1 VSAPDPAPDPRA
13 VPPRARSRRHFGSV
27 RKLTSGRWQASCW
40 LQGRRHVAPVT
51 FRAKG
56 DALAWLSAV
65 ETDIR
70 RGCWADPA
78 EARTTLG
85 EWLDHWLAT
94 VVANRA
100 GSGNTVA
107 NCAAVV
113 HRHLEPGLGTVPIV
127 RLTPEQVGEF
137 LAGKAA
143 PGLSKS
149 YVGRMRT
156 ILGDALSHAERRQLV
171 TRHAARQSIMPRC
184 EPTPRR
190 RSFTAVEARSL
201 LDAAA
206 AERFHAL
213 VVTGLLVGLRPGELT
228 GLLWSDLDL
237 DSEPPTLSVTGSM
250 KRRPDSSLYRGPVKR
265 STAGERTLAV
275 PPTLAAALVAHRRS
289 QDSERRAAG
298 GLWMDQGLVFCT
310 EVGTPLDPSNVR
322 KVFARVARGAGIDP
336 AGVVP
341 YLLRHSAV
349 SLLIDAGAPIEEVA
363 DLLGDDPQTIYRHYR
378 HRVRPVVTTAAEC
391 MERLLGAAGDRP

>member
-1 VSAPDPAPDPRA
+1 MSAPLPDTRSAPLGGR
-13 VPPRARSRRHFGSV
+13 RRRHFGSV
-27 RKLTSGRWQASCW
+27 RRLASGRWQASYW
-40 LQGRRHVAPVT
+40 LEGRRHVAPVT
-51 FRAKG
+51 FRAKT

-70 RGCWADPA
+70 RGRWADPT

-94 VVANRA
+94 VVAHRV
-100 GSGNTVA
+100 GSDNTVA
-107 NCAAVV
+107 NYAAVIR
-113 HRHLEPGLGTVPIV
+113 RHLEPGLGTIPIA
-127 RLTPEQVGEF
+127 RLTPEQVDEF
-137 LAGKAA
+137 LAAKAA
-143 PGLSKS
+143 AGLSKS

-156 ILGDALSHAERRQLV
+156 ILADALSHAERRQLV
-171 TRHAARQSIMPRC
+171 SRNAARQSIMPRC
-184 EPTPRR
+184 EPARPR
-190 RSFTAVEARSL
+190 RSFTAAEARRV

-206 AERFHAL
+206 GERLHAL

-228 GLLWSDLDL
+228 GLLWSDLDF
-237 DSEPPTLSVTGSM
+237 DANPPTLSVTGSM

-265 STAGERTLAV
+265 STAGERTLAM
-275 PPTLAAALVAHRRS
+275 PPTLTAALVAHRRR
-289 QDSERRAAG
+289 QDAERRAAG
-298 GLWMDQGLVFCT
+298 GLWMDQGLVFPT
-310 EVGTPLDPSNVR
+310 EMGTPLDPSNVR
-322 KVFARVARGAGIDP
+322 KVFARVARRAGIDP

-378 HRVRPVVTTAAEC
+378 HRVRPVVTAAAER
-391 MERLLGAAGDRP
+391 MERLLGAEGDRR